1 MGRGGTGGRSLLLMA
16 ALGTTCLVLSAC
28 GGSSAGPSTT
38 RSTPS
43 APSTPSTPAPA
54 TTAATTAVTGSNP
67 SASPGCGSEHAPGTM
82 TETPTFAGRPRTVIV
97 HVPTAYQASSP
108 VALVV
113 NMHGSES
120 TAAGQEGLSGM
131 DATADQDTFIVIYP
145 EGAIAAGAG
154 YEWNVPG
161 QPLFGGSPVPA
172 SAPDDVSFITQ
183 LVTSMERQY
192 CVDEKRVYATGFSG
206 GARMAS
212 QLGCDA
218 SGVFAAVAP
227 VSGLRLPTPCP
238 STRPVPVVSFH
249 GTADPVD
256 PYLGHGQKYW
266 TYSVPTAARRW
277 AVHNGCVV
285 KAQSSHPDTGVLL
298 TTYAPC
304 DAGTEVQLYSIVGE
318 GHEWP
323 GGPTLP
329 KALTGVLGPQT
340 DAISANAVMW
350 SFFEA
355 HPMP

>member
-1 MGRGGTGGRSLLLMA
+1 MGRGGAGQRSYLLVA
-16 ALGTTCLVLSAC
+16 ALGAVCLVLSAC
-28 GGSSAGPSTT
+28 GGGSSAGPSTT
-38 RSTPS
+38 QSTQ
-43 APSTPSTPAPA
+43 STPSTQSSQPTATTA
-54 TTAATTAVTGSNP
+54 TTAASGSHM
-67 SASPGCGSEHAPGTM
+67 SASPGCGTEHTPGTV
-82 TETPTFAGRPRTVIV
+82 TETPTFTGRQRTVIV
-97 HVPTAYQASSP
+97 HVPTGYRASSP

-113 NMHGSES
+113 NMHGSQS
-120 TAAGQEGLSGM
+120 TAAEQEGLTGM
-131 DATADQDTFIVIYP
+131 NATADEDTFIVIYP
-145 EGAIAAGAG
+145 QGDIAAGGG

-161 QPLFGGSPVPA
+161 QPLFGGAPVPA

-183 LVTSMERQY
+183 LVTSMEQQY
-192 CVDEKRVYATGFSG
+192 CIDEQRVYATGFSG

-227 VSGLRLPTPCP
+227 VSGLRLPAPCR

-277 AVHNGCVV
+277 GVHNGCVG
-285 KAQSSHPDTGVLL
+285 KAQMSQPDTGVLL
-298 TTYAPC
+298 TSYSPC
-304 DAGTEVQLYSIVGE
+304 DAGSEVQLYTIVGE

-329 KALTGVLGPQT
+329 KALTAVLGPQS